1 MARCWS
7 QVQSACSS
15 VLPHSSFS
23 ITAFGHLQY
32 WSRNNLFLKN
42 KQGKVK
48 RGTPKALA
56 NSSPGLLQP
65 WVHVEREEETLKA
78 FDRDEPFQ
86 GL

>member
-1 MARCWS
+1 MALHKS
-7 QVQSACSS
+7 KQS
-15 VLPHSSFS
+15 VLVQFV
-23 ITAFGHLQY
+23 F
-32 WSRNNLFLKN
+32 
-42 KQGKVK
+42 K

-65 WVHVEREEETLKA
+65 WVHVELEEETLKA